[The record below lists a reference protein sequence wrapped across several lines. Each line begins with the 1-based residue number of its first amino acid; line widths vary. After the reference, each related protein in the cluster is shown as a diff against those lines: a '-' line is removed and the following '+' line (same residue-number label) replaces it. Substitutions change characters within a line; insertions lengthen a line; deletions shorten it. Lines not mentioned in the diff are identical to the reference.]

1 MKYSEKK
8 KNSLKKDQGVRLF
21 KLWRGSRVPL
31 LNFDRHPGPRS
42 QGPEVPRPRVLVS
55 LSHYAGQ
62 ILPILRF
69 K

>member
-31 LNFDRHPGPRS
+31 LNFDRH

-55 LSHYAGQ
+55 LSHHAGQ
-62 ILPILRF
+62 ILPSCVLNSMF
-69 K
+69 LK